1 MMWLRQGGRE
11 AGRGCGLEEGLVEGQ
26 GARGARAPL
35 PFPMATKEKSHNDC
49 CCDPGSCFV
58 FCLLSCK
65 VGLFPPL
72 YRWGN
77 LRLKVVYSLGHSRR
91 AGFRV
96 RIRTQEQLCDYIA
109 WRLVWVGSGCG
120 VQVWTWGRRCE
131 AGGVSPV
138 LGAGQGGSRLQAEAG
153 AGACSDGCDP
163 GQGLE
168 ESPRLQGEWEWVCA
182 TVFKN
187 AQE

>member
-1 MMWLRQGGRE
+1 MWLRQGGRE

-26 GARGARAPL
+26 GARGARALL

-109 WRLVWVGSGCG
+109 WRLVWGPGLDLGQEVR
-120 VQVWTWGRRCE
+120 GRWSFSS
-131 AGGVSPV
+131 AGGRPGRITS
-138 LGAGQGGSRLQAEAG
+138 AGRGRSWGLQRW
-153 AGACSDGCDP
+153 
-163 GQGLE
+163 L
-168 ESPRLQGEWEWVCA
+168 
-182 TVFKN
+182 
-187 AQE
+187 